1 VQAEVHIAKP
11 SQLVE
16 GKLRV
21 LFTENRWKRR
31 FRASEPI
38 IVPEAEAASRRVH
51 SPTDPAIILVVDVL
65 QIERH
70 IMVLADSESAA
81 NSSGQETRN
90 VSEEGR
96 AVDADAENA
105 VLNLGQRLTG
115 LL

>member
-1 VQAEVHIAKP
+1 
-11 SQLVE
+11 
-16 GKLRV
+16 
-21 LFTENRWKRR
+21 
-31 FRASEPI
+31 
-38 IVPEAEAASRRVH
+38 
-51 SPTDPAIILVVDVL
+51 
-65 QIERH
+65 
-70 IMVLADSESAA
+70 MVLADSESAA